1 MATAEIDPLHPFQI
15 FSETVLHPEKRILQ
29 GIHIL
34 LAERMEVQPGDAV
47 QPVPV
52 LPEFRDGDAHPRAF
66 RAGIV
71 EVVLR
76 PC

>member
-1 MATAEIDPLHPFQI
+1 MATAEIDPLHPLQVLPEI
-15 FSETVLHPEKRILQ
+15 ILHPGERILQ